1 MKLNKKQGLFLKHTI
16 EYWQQQGTIT
26 PDVANDLKS
35 SFSIRSFDWE
45 RLAKYSFW
53 ISMICTVIA
62 IAAITL
68 DEWLMTIL
76 EQLFLNSKVI
86 PCLIFAAAA
95 AVFYIFAYRRRK
107 TKPLH
112 HFSNEAIIFAGVLS
126 TAVSV
131 AYFGQ
136 AIDNGSGHFSLL
148 FLLSTIIYA
157 ALAFWFPSKLI
168 WIFSLLSLGSWFG
181 AETGYM
187 SGWGAYYLGMNFPL
201 RFVLF
206 GGVLIGVSLLF
217 KRQTRFSDFAH
228 STYVMGLLYLFIAL
242 WIISI
247 FGNYGDLN
255 SWYNVKQYEL
265 LHWGILFAFVAIIAI
280 IYGLKHDDA
289 TSRGFGITFLFLNL
303 YTKYFEFFWVG
314 MHKAIFFIILAASFW
329 WIGRHAEKL
338 WNLEFLSSQSQ
349 RKKQQPDQAE

>member
-16 EYWQQQGTIT
+16 DHWQQQGIIT
-26 PDVANDLKS
+26 PEVANDLNS

-53 ISMICTVIA
+53 ISMICAVIA

-68 DEWLMTIL
+68 DEFLMNLI
-76 EQLFLNSKVI
+76 EKIFVDSKLI
-86 PCLIFAAAA
+86 PCLIFAIVAAT
-95 AVFYIFAYRRRK
+95 FYLFAYHRRK
-107 TKPLH
+107 SKPLH
-112 HFSNEAIIFAGVLS
+112 QFSNEAIIFGGVLS
-126 TAVSV
+126 TAVAV

-136 AIDNGSGHFSLL
+136 AIDTGSGHFSLL

-157 ALAFWFPSKLI
+157 ALAFWFPSRLI
-168 WIFSLLSLGSWFG
+168 WVFSLLSLGSWFG

-187 SGWGAYYLGMNFPL
+187 SGWGAYYLGMNYPL

-206 GGVLIGVSLLF
+206 GGALIGLSLLF
-217 KRQTRFSDFAH
+217 KRHARFSDFAH

-242 WIISI
+242 WILSI
-247 FGNYGDLN
+247 FGNYGDMN

-280 IYGLKHDDA
+280 VYGLKHDDA

-303 YTKYFEFFWVG
+303 YTKYFEFFWNG
-314 MHKAIFFIILAASFW
+314 MHKAIFFILLAVSFW

-338 WNLEFLSSQSQ
+338 WNLEFLSSSPQN
-349 RKKQQPDQAE
+349 KNH

>member
-16 EYWQQQGTIT
+16 DHWQQQGIIT
-26 PDVANDLKS
+26 PEVANNLNS

-53 ISMICTVIA
+53 ISMICAVIA

-68 DEWLMTIL
+68 DEFLMNLI
-76 EQLFLNSKVI
+76 EKIFVDSKLI
-86 PCLIFAAAA
+86 PCLIFAIVAAT
-95 AVFYIFAYRRRK
+95 FYLFAYHRRK
-107 TKPLH
+107 SKPLH
-112 HFSNEAIIFAGVLS
+112 QFSNEAIIFGGVLS
-126 TAVSV
+126 TAVAV

-136 AIDNGSGHFSLL
+136 AIDTGSGHFSLL

-157 ALAFWFPSKLI
+157 ALAFWFPSRLI
-168 WIFSLLSLGSWFG
+168 WVFSLLSFGSWFG
-181 AETGYM
+181 AETDYM
-187 SGWGAYYLGMNFPL
+187 SGWGAYYLGMNYPL

-206 GGVLIGVSLLF
+206 GGALIGLSLLF
-217 KRQTRFSDFAH
+217 KRHARFSDFAH
-228 STYVMGLLYLFIAL
+228 CTYVMGLLYLFIAL
-242 WIISI
+242 WILSI

-280 IYGLKHDDA
+280 VYGLKHDDA

-303 YTKYFEFFWVG
+303 YTKYFEFFWNG
-314 MHKAIFFIILAASFW
+314 MHKAIFFILLAVSFW

-338 WNLEFLSSQSQ
+338 WNLEFLSSSPQN
-349 RKKQQPDQAE
+349 KNH

>member
-26 PDVANDLKS
+26 PEVANNLNS

-53 ISMICTVIA
+53 ISMICAVIA

-68 DEWLMTIL
+68 DEFLMNLI
-76 EQLFLNSKVI
+76 EKIFVDSKLI
-86 PCLIFAAAA
+86 PCLIFAAVAA
-95 AVFYIFAYRRRK
+95 AFYGFAYCRRK

-112 HFSNEAIIFAGVLS
+112 QFSNEAIIFGGVLS
-126 TAVSV
+126 TAVAV

-136 AIDNGSGHFSLL
+136 AIDTGSGHFSLL

-157 ALAFWFPSKLI
+157 ALAFWFPSRLI
-168 WIFSLLSLGSWFG
+168 WVFSLLSLGSWFG

-187 SGWGAYYLGMNFPL
+187 SGWGAYYLGMNYPL
-201 RFVLF
+201 RFILF
-206 GGVLIGVSLLF
+206 GGALVGLSLLF
-217 KRQTRFSDFAH
+217 KRHARFSDFAH

-242 WIISI
+242 WILSI

-280 IYGLKHDDA
+280 VYGLKHDDA

-303 YTKYFEFFWVG
+303 YTKYFEFFWNG
-314 MHKAIFFIILAASFW
+314 MHKAIFFILLAVSFW

-338 WNLEFLSSQSQ
+338 WNLEFLSSSPQN
-349 RKKQQPDQAE
+349 KNH

>member
-16 EYWQQQGTIT
+16 DHWQQQGIIT
-26 PDVANDLKS
+26 PEVANNLNS

-53 ISMICTVIA
+53 ISMICAVIA

-68 DEWLMTIL
+68 DEFLMNLI
-76 EQLFLNSKVI
+76 EKIFVDSKLI
-86 PCLIFAAAA
+86 PCLIFAIVAAT
-95 AVFYIFAYRRRK
+95 FYLFAYHRRK
-107 TKPLH
+107 SKPLH
-112 HFSNEAIIFAGVLS
+112 QFSNEAIIFGGVLS
-126 TAVSV
+126 TAVAV

-136 AIDNGSGHFSLL
+136 AIDTGSGHFSLL

-157 ALAFWFPSKLI
+157 ALAFWFPSRLI
-168 WIFSLLSLGSWFG
+168 WVFSLLSLGSWFG
-181 AETGYM
+181 TETGYM
-187 SGWGAYYLGMNFPL
+187 SGWGAYYLGMNYPL
-201 RFVLF
+201 RFMLF
-206 GGVLIGVSLLF
+206 GGALIGLSLLF
-217 KRQTRFSDFAH
+217 KRHARFSDFAH
-228 STYVMGLLYLFIAL
+228 CTYVMGLLYLFIAL
-242 WIISI
+242 WILSI

-280 IYGLKHDDA
+280 VYGLKHDDA

-303 YTKYFEFFWVG
+303 YTKYFEFFWNG
-314 MHKAIFFIILAASFW
+314 MHKAIFFILLAVSFW

-338 WNLEFLSSQSQ
+338 WNLEFLSSSPQN
-349 RKKQQPDQAE
+349 KNH

>member
-16 EYWQQQGTIT
+16 DHWQQQGIIT
-26 PDVANDLKS
+26 PEVANDLNS

-53 ISMICTVIA
+53 ISMICAVIA

-68 DEWLMTIL
+68 DEFLMNLI
-76 EQLFLNSKVI
+76 EKIFVDSKLI
-86 PCLIFAAAA
+86 PCLIFAIVAAT
-95 AVFYIFAYRRRK
+95 FYLFAYHRRK
-107 TKPLH
+107 SKPLH
-112 HFSNEAIIFAGVLS
+112 QFSNEAIIFGGVLS
-126 TAVSV
+126 TAVAV

-136 AIDNGSGHFSLL
+136 AIDTGSGHFSLL

-157 ALAFWFPSKLI
+157 ALAFWFPSRLI
-168 WIFSLLSLGSWFG
+168 WVFSLLSLGSWFG
-181 AETGYM
+181 TETGYM
-187 SGWGAYYLGMNFPL
+187 SGWGAYYLGMNYPL

-206 GGVLIGVSLLF
+206 GGALIGLSLLF
-217 KRQTRFSDFAH
+217 KRHARFSDFAH
-228 STYVMGLLYLFIAL
+228 CTYVMGLLYLFIAL
-242 WIISI
+242 WILSI

-280 IYGLKHDDA
+280 VYGLKHDDA

-303 YTKYFEFFWVG
+303 YTKYFEFFWNG
-314 MHKAIFFIILAASFW
+314 MHKAIFFILLAVSFW

-338 WNLEFLSSQSQ
+338 WNLEFLSSSPQN
-349 RKKQQPDQAE
+349 KNH